1 MAFSKE
7 KRAGTLSGIFFVALV
22 AAAATYVAELGPV
35 AALGISPLVV
45 GIVIGIFYANTLHN
59 HFPPSWESG
68 IVFSGKKILRFAIV
82 FYGFRITFQ
91 QIAEVGMQGFMVSLL
106 VLSSTML
113 VGIWLGTKVFKMDRD
128 TSILTASGA
137 SVCGAAAVLATE
149 PVLKAEEHKT
159 AIAVSMVVLFG
170 TISMFMYPVLY
181 STIIE
186 PATGFLHMDPKTFG
200 IYVGGT
206 IHEVAQVVAVPASI
220 PMTDTV
226 AQEAMAN
233 TAVIVK
239 MTRVI
244 MIAPMLIVLGLVL
257 SYMAKKEG
265 GASSKLKLV
274 IPWFAVYFVGMAG
287 INSLIHT
294 YVGSEY
300 GVNLGPVMHQV
311 FADFDA
317 FKAFV
322 STGAA
327 TLDVSAL
334 HTAYFISET
343 IKDLNIIDTFL
354 LTMAM
359 TALGMGTRFAKFK
372 GLGLAPI
379 YTAGGMFLWLVIG
392 GFVITQMV
400 VATF

>member
-7 KRAGTLSGIFFVALV
+7 KRGGTINGIIFVALV
-22 AAAATYVAELGPV
+22 AAAATYIAELAPI
-35 AALGISPLVV
+35 AKLGISPLVV

-59 HFPPSWESG
+59 HFPASWETG

-91 QIAEVGMQGFMVSLL
+91 QIGEVGMQGFMVSLL

-113 VGIWLGTKVFKMDRD
+113 IGIWLGTKIFKMDRD
-128 TSILTASGA
+128 TSILTAAGA

-159 AIAVSMVVLFG
+159 AVAVSMVVLFG
-170 TISMFMYPVLY
+170 TISMFLYPVLY

-206 IHEVAQVVAVPASI
+206 IHEVAQVVAVPASV
-220 PMTDTV
+220 PGAPVD
-226 AQEAMAN
+226 MAN

-244 MIAPMLIVLGLVL
+244 MIAPMLIVLGLIL

-265 GASSKLKLV
+265 GESSKLKLV

-287 INSLIHT
+287 VNSLIHNYT
-294 YVGSEY
+294 MTAPAEIADMIKYTITN
-300 GVNLGPVMHQV
+300 VNMV
-311 FADFDA
+311 
-317 FKAFV
+317 
-322 STGAA
+322 
-327 TLDVSAL
+327 
-334 HTAYFISET
+334 
-343 IKDLNIIDTFL
+343 DTFL

-379 YTAGGMFLWLVIG
+379 YTAGGMFVWLVIG

>member
-1 MAFSKE
+1 VAFSKE
-7 KRAGTLSGIFFVALV
+7 KRAGTINGIIFVALV
-22 AAAATYVAELGPV
+22 AAGATYIAELAPI
-35 AALGISPLVV
+35 AKLGISPLVV

-59 HFPPSWESG
+59 HFPASWETG

-91 QIAEVGMQGFMVSLL
+91 QIGEVGMQGFMVSLL

-113 VGIWLGTKVFKMDRD
+113 VGIWLGTKMFKMDRD
-128 TSILTASGA
+128 TSILTAAGA

-159 AIAVSMVVLFG
+159 AVAVSMVVLFG
-170 TISMFMYPVLY
+170 TISKFLYPVLY
-181 STIIE
+181 TTIIE

-206 IHEVAQVVAVPASI
+206 IHEVAQVVAVPASV
-220 PMTDTV
+220 PGAPVD
-226 AQEAMAN
+226 MAN

-244 MIAPMLIVLGLVL
+244 MIAPMLIVLGLIL

-265 GASSKLKLV
+265 GESSKLKLV

-287 INSLIHT
+287 VNSLIHNYT
-294 YVGSEY
+294 LTAPLET
-300 GVNLGPVMHQV
+300 
-311 FADFDA
+311 ADMI
-317 FKAFV
+317 K
-322 STGAA
+322 
-327 TLDVSAL
+327 
-334 HTAYFISET
+334 YFIT
-343 IKDLNIIDTFL
+343 NLNMVDTFL

-379 YTAGGMFLWLVIG
+379 YTAGAMFVWLVVG
-392 GFVITQMV
+392 GFVITQGV
-400 VATF
+400 VSVF

>member
-1 MAFSKE
+1 MAFSPQ
-7 KRAGTLSGIFFVALV
+7 KRKGTISGIIFVALV
-22 AAAATYVAELGPV
+22 AAAATYIAELAPI
-35 AALGISPLVV
+35 AKLGISPLVV

-59 HFPPSWESG
+59 NFPSSWESG

-91 QIAEVGMQGFMVSLL
+91 QIADVGFQGFMVSFLM
-106 VLSSTML
+106 LSSTMII
-113 VGIWLGTKVFKMDRD
+113 GIFLGTKIFKMDSD

-170 TISMFMYPVLY
+170 TISMFLYPVLY
-181 STIIE
+181 SAIIE
-186 PATGFLHMDPKTFG
+186 PAKGFLHMSPTTFG
-200 IYVGGT
+200 MYVGGT
-206 IHEVAQVVAVPASI
+206 IHEVAQVVAVPASV
-220 PMTDTV
+220 PG
-226 AQEAMAN
+226 ASESMAN

-244 MIAPMLIVLGLVL
+244 MIAPMLIVLGLIL
-257 SYMAKKEG
+257 SYIAKKKG
-265 GASSKLKLV
+265 GESSKLKLV

-287 INSLIHT
+287 VNSLLT
-294 YVGSEY
+294 
-300 GVNLGPVMHQV
+300 
-311 FADFDA
+311 DFY
-317 FKAFV
+317 
-322 STGAA
+322 
-327 TLDVSAL
+327 AL
-334 HTAYFISET
+334 HDLILTDTAKN
-343 IKDLNIIDTFL
+343 IKYIIENINIIDTFL

-372 GLGLAPI
+372 GLGLAPV
-379 YTAGGMFLWLVIG
+379 YTAGSMFVWLVVG
-392 GFVITQMV
+392 GFIITQVV